1 MDSAANPEYSGV
13 QYTFRRVSDTLLTVW
28 KTHVEQYFPAQA
40 AQFTRSILTTLEMHR
55 ERVDYL
61 QAQLDKVVGLAV
73 TAMQTGTPINLDDLI
88 DLTGVPNARG

>member
-1 MDSAANPEYSGV
+1 M
-13 QYTFRRVSDTLLTVW
+13 SDTLLAVW
-28 KTHVEQYFPAQA
+28 KDHVQQYFPAQA
-40 AQFTRSILTTLEMHR
+40 QQFTRSILMTLEMHR

-61 QAQLDKVVGLAV
+61 QAQLDKVVGLAA